1 MSNSARTTIVL
12 SAIMVMVFTYVIWS
26 DTNDSIEL
34 SKSIAE
40 SGQRDSSMMATHDAA
55 RRVDEIREEIRI
67 LKKGKDLFRIG
78 EICKDQYNFKRDYEE
93 LKREEEYLK
102 GERNFV
108 CDDLRKSKDKTRN
121 WGK

>member
-1 MSNSARTTIVL
+1 MRTTIVL
-12 SAIMVMVFTYVIWS
+12 SAIVVVFFTYVIWS

-34 SKSIAE
+34 QKRIAE
-40 SGQRDSSMMATHDAA
+40 SGESEAHMMDTHDAA
-55 RRVDEIREEIRI
+55 RRVDELREELRI
-67 LKKGKDLFRIG
+67 LKKGKELFRIG
-78 EICKDQYNFKRDYEE
+78 EICKDQYNFKRNREE
-93 LKREEEYLK
+93 LRREEEYLK